1 MRHYLKLK
9 KIDLRQ
15 IRSETSN
22 LTLLFNKICLTR
34 SLTRKML
41 QERNVF
47 YDAYVR
53 TYLQRDI
60 KDILNI
66 TDANRFLQFLRMI
79 AARTG

>member
-1 MRHYLKLK
+1 
-9 KIDLRQ
+9 
-15 IRSETSN
+15 
-22 LTLLFNKICLTR
+22 
-34 SLTRKML
+34 ML

-79 AARTG
+79 AARTGQLLNYSDILPQLSLSVIYKSLRTQVIKKTSR